1 MLGYLK
7 GKPSMRVLCVV
18 AMSVFALGVGTGQV
32 WAAGQEA
39 QVVLPEGAVVGYL
52 NYQQLFVESLRGQEL
67 TEQVQ
72 AFEQEKLGE
81 INAMNAELQA
91 NSEKLEQ
98 GGTVLSETAAA
109 QLQRDIGRLQIDIQ
123 RANEDAQVEIQ
134 ALTEELQIDFQD
146 SVSPFIEDVAAE
158 KQLHLI
164 LGINSGAMV
173 WALPELNITADVI
186 ARFDTAHS
194 ASGSDDQP

>member
-1 MLGYLK
+1 
-7 GKPSMRVLCVV
+7 MRVLCVV

-81 INAMNAELQA
+81 INAMN
-91 NSEKLEQ
+91 
-98 GGTVLSETAAA
+98 GWHC
-109 QLQRDIGRLQIDIQ
+109 
-123 RANEDAQVEIQ
+123 VE
-134 ALTEELQIDFQD
+134 
-146 SVSPFIEDVAAE
+146 
-158 KQLHLI
+158 
-164 LGINSGAMV
+164 
-173 WALPELNITADVI
+173 
-186 ARFDTAHS
+186 
-194 ASGSDDQP
+194 

>member
-7 GKPSMRVLCVV
+7 GKQSMKVSCVV
-18 AMSVFALGVGTGQV
+18 AMSVFALGVGTGPV
-32 WAAGQEA
+32 WAVGQA
-39 QVVLPEGAVVGYL
+39 ALPEGAVVGWL

-67 TEQVQ
+67 AEQVQ
-72 AFEQEKLGE
+72 ALEQEKVVE

-91 NSEKLEQ
+91 TQEKLEQ
-98 GGTVLSETAAA
+98 GASVMSETAAA
-109 QLQRDIGRLQIDIQ
+109 QLQRDVGRLQIDIQ
-123 RANEDAQVEIQ
+123 RASEDAQVEIQ

-146 SVSPFIEDVAAE
+146 SVAPFIEDVAAE

-164 LGINSGAMV
+164 LGINSGALV
-173 WALPELNITADVI
+173 WSLPELNITADVI
-186 ARFDTAHS
+186 AQFDAAHS